1 MGLRDFLERV
11 VGGAG
16 GSGSDSAGDTGGR
29 TRSRR
34 RSRRQPKLGQAPQHA
49 VDIAARTLQVSTAE
63 GMVIVVLDQE
73 AAAALQETLARDES
87 AALHGPA
94 GAGKPAGEVVYF
106 VPTWRA
112 ALAVHDPRYGWA
124 VPVDGEERVGIA
136 KLGTAPQEVEV
147 SARLGL
153 VIEETPRP

>member
-1 MGLRDFLERV
+1 M
-11 VGGAG
+11 
-16 GSGSDSAGDTGGR
+16 
-29 TRSRR
+29 
-34 RSRRQPKLGQAPQHA
+34 
-49 VDIAARTLQVSTAE
+49 DIAARTLQVSTAE

>member
-87 AALHGPA
+87 AALHG
-94 GAGKPAGEVVYF
+94 
-106 VPTWRA
+106 
-112 ALAVHDPRYGWA
+112 LSLIH
-124 VPVDGEERVGIA
+124 I
-136 KLGTAPQEVEV
+136 
-147 SARLGL
+147 
-153 VIEETPRP
+153 